1 LIKSKAESKYTTLR
15 RRKSIMSR
23 QNVLDFLEKGSDD
36 KQFRIKYDN
45 TMDINKFVE
54 LAKEDGFEFTVEELK
69 GVLFENGDS
78 FDSLG
83 NPPKKDIW

>member
-1 LIKSKAESKYTTLR
+1 
-15 RRKSIMSR
+15 MSR